1 MAKFCPFFS
10 SSEGNSSYIECREG
24 AILIDAGVSF
34 KRLLTAAQ
42 AVGGLDRVR
51 AVAITHTH
59 NDHTTGLHPLLAKL
73 RIPVIAT
80 EQTAGVLEK
89 ENKLLPD
96 TKVIIANGEKLEVC
110 GIGIESFSTSH
121 DAEGSCGY
129 SFYLPEGKKISVC
142 TDLGVV
148 TDSVRE
154 AIKKSDLL
162 LFESNHDVE
171 MLKKGPYPP
180 QLKVRI
186 LSDKG
191 HISNNACS
199 AELASLLQKG
209 TTRFILGHLSQH
221 NNIPMLAKKT
231 AESALIDIGA
241 QNGVDYKLSVAA
253 PMNNGV
259 SII

>member
-24 AILIDAGVSF
+24 AVLIDAGVSY
-34 KRLLTAAQ
+34 KKLLAAAQ
-42 AVGGLDRVR
+42 MVGGLDRVR
-51 AVAITHTH
+51 AVAITHAH
-59 NDHTTGLHPLLAKL
+59 NDHTVGLHPLLAKL
-73 RIPVIAT
+73 KIPVMAT
-80 EQTAGVLEK
+80 EQTIEALIK

-96 TKVIIANGEKLEVC
+96 TKVIIANGEKQEV
-110 GIGIESFSTSH
+110 GGIEVRSFSTSH

-148 TDSVRE
+148 TESVRE
-154 AIKKSDLL
+154 AIEKSDLL
-162 LFESNHDVE
+162 LFESNHDIE
-171 MLKKGPYPP
+171 MLKRGPYPP
-180 QLKVRI
+180 HLKVRI

-199 AELASLLQKG
+199 AELAALLQKG
-209 TTRFILGHLSQH
+209 TTRFILGHLSQQ

-241 QNGVDYKLSVAA
+241 QNGVDYKLNVAA
-253 PMNNGV
+253 PSGNGV

>member
-24 AILIDAGVSF
+24 AILIDAGVSYKKLF
-34 KRLLTAAQ
+34 TAAQ
-42 AVGGLDRVR
+42 SVGGLDRVR

-59 NDHTTGLHPLLAKL
+59 NDHTVGLHPLLAKL
-73 RIPVIAT
+73 KIPVIAT
-80 EQTAGVLEK
+80 EQTLEVLAK

-96 TKVIIANGEKLEVC
+96 TKVIIANGERQD
-110 GIGIESFSTSH
+110 IFGIEIKSFSTSH

-148 TDSVRE
+148 TNSVRE
-154 AIKKSDLL
+154 AIGGSDLL
-162 LFESNHDVE
+162 LFESNHDIE

-180 QLKVRI
+180 HLKVRI

-199 AELASLLQKG
+199 AELAALLQKG

-231 AESALIDIGA
+231 AEAALIDIGA
-241 QNGVDYKLSVAA
+241 QNGVDYKLNVAA
-253 PMNNGV
+253 PSSNGV
-259 SII
+259 SIV

>member
-24 AILIDAGVSF
+24 AILVDAGVSF
-34 KRLLTAAQ
+34 KKLLAAAR
-42 AVGGLDRVR
+42 AVGGLERVR

-59 NDHTTGLHPLLAKL
+59 NDHTVGLHPLLAKL
-73 RIPVIAT
+73 KIPVIAT
-80 EQTAGVLEK
+80 EQTASVLAQ
-89 ENKLLPD
+89 ENKFLPD
-96 TKVIIANGEKLEVC
+96 TKVIIANEDKQDVF
-110 GIGIESFSTSH
+110 GIEIKSFSTSH

-148 TDSVRE
+148 TDSVRA
-154 AIKKSDLL
+154 AIEKSDLL
-162 LFESNHDVE
+162 LFESNHDIE

-180 QLKVRI
+180 HLKVRI
-186 LSDKG
+186 LSDNG

-199 AELASLLQKG
+199 AELGSLLQKG

-231 AESALIDIGA
+231 AEAALIDIGA
-241 QNGVDYKLSVAA
+241 ENEKDYKLSIAA
-253 PMNNGV
+253 PFGNGV